1 MGVVGR
7 DCICANSTSFD
18 SDEEL
23 SVTTA
28 IIGLVSLIL
37 WAWKL
42 IGLGCFSSGLC
53 AGAIKIFVVLGFSIF
68 FPNVFK
74 ILQADS
80 ANHQYHWLHLHLLP
94 LHLPSSL
101 KCVASSP

>member
-1 MGVVGR
+1 M
-7 DCICANSTSFD
+7 CANSTSLD
-18 SDEEL
+18 SDDEA

-42 IGLGCFSSGLC
+42 ISFSYWAWGLC

-74 ILQADS
+74 ILQAHS
-80 ANHQYHWLHLHLLP
+80 ANHQCQRHHLHLLP
-94 LHLPSSL
+94 LHLPGG
-101 KCVASSP
+101 A